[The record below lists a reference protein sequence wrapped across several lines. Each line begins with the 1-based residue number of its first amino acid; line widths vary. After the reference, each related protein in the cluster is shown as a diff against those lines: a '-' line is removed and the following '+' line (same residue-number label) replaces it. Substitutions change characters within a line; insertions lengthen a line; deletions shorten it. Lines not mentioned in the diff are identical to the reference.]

1 MGNYLRPEVDRV
13 MKAQEVILRAIGG
26 QLQWY
31 EAAEILG
38 VSCRTMRRWKCRY
51 ETYGYDGLYDRR
63 RQRPSPRRVPVAQV
77 KEVLRLY
84 QERYRGYNVAHF
96 HDMLVG
102 EHKIDLSYE
111 WVKKALQGAGL
122 VHKGQQRKQHRKR
135 RERRPIKGMMVFCD
149 GSTHEW
155 LSLKPGEHQDLIV
168 YLDDATSEVYA
179 AYLVPEEGTVS
190 CLQGLRQVVETHG
203 LFCALYTDRGSH
215 FFYTLKAGG
224 PVDRSRLTQYGRAL
238 AQLGIEHIPSYSP
251 EGRGRMER
259 LFGTW
264 QGRLP
269 QELRT
274 AGITTM
280 EAANEYINRRFVP
293 WHNRT
298 LTITAREN
306 GTAFVPAS
314 NADLDAIISVHHE
327 RIVQNDNTVT
337 VGKLRLQIEAAA
349 WRVSFAKCQ
358 VKVCE
363 HLDGTWSV
371 RYGPRILGWYQ
382 MDGIPLKKAHKKRW
396 AA

>member
-1 MGNYLRPEVDRV
+1 MGDYLMAEVDRA
-13 MKAQEVILRAIGG
+13 MKVQEVILRAIGG

-38 VSCRTMRRWKCRY
+38 VSCRTMRRWKSRY
-51 ETYGYDGLYDRR
+51 EMHGYDGLYDRR
-63 RQRPSPRRVPVAQV
+63 RQRPSPRRVPIAQV
-77 KEVLRLY
+77 QEVLRLY
-84 QERYRGYNVAHF
+84 QEQYRGYNVAHF
-96 HDMLVG
+96 HDMLVA
-102 EHKIDLSYE
+102 EHEIELSYE

-122 VHKGQQRKQHRKR
+122 VHKGQQHKRHRKR
-135 RERRPIKGMMVFCD
+135 RERRPMKGMMVFCD

-155 LSLKPGEHQDLIV
+155 LSLRPGEHQDLIV

-179 AYLVPEEGTVS
+179 AYLVPEEGTGS

-238 AQLGIEHIPSYSP
+238 SQLGIEHIPSYSP

-280 EAANEYINRRFVP
+280 EAANEYINRRFIP
-293 WHNRT
+293 WHNRA
-298 LTITAREN
+298 LTIAPRED
-306 GTAFVPAS
+306 GTAFVPAT
-314 NADLDAIISVHHE
+314 NADLDAIISIHHE
-327 RIVQNDNTVT
+327 RIVQNDNTVS
-337 VGKLRLQIEAAA
+337 VGKLKLQIEAVA
-349 WRVSFAKCQ
+349 WHVSFAKCQ

-363 HLDGTWSV
+363 HLDGRWSV

-382 MDGIPLKKAHKKRW
+382 MDGTPLKKAQKKRW